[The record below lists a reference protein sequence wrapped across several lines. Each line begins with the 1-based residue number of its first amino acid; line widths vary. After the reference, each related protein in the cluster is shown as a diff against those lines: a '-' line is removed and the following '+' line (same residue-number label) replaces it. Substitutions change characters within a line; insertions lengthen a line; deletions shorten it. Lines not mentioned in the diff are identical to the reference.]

1 MRSKSEKVYS
11 LAQVAKMLRKGT
23 TTVYNYVNG
32 GLITLVPGKVSV
44 SGRPIKAVSEAE
56 YQRLKRDGVDP
67 TGLKEELAKRGAGG
81 KSAKKKQV
89 KRGAVGA
96 AAKSAAK
103 KRVKRGAVASAAKKQ
118 AKRKSAAAA
127 GKAVKKQTRRGKR

>member
-11 LAQVAKMLRKGT
+11 LAQVAKILRKGT
-23 TTVYNYVNG
+23 TTVYNYANA
-32 GLITLVPGKVSV
+32 GLIALVSGKVSV

-67 TGLKEELAKRGAGG
+67 AGLKDALAKRGVGG
-81 KSAKKKQV
+81 KSAKKKQA

-103 KRVKRGAVASAAKKQ
+103 KRVKRGAAAAAAKK
-118 AKRKSAAAA
+118 KVGRGAAATA
-127 GKAVKKQTRRGKR
+127 GKTVKKQTRRGKK